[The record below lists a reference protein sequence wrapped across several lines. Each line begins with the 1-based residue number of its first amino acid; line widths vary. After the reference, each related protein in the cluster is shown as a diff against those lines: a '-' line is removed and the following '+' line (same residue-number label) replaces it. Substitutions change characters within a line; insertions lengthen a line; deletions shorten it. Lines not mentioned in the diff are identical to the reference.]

1 MPSIEELQSA
11 YESLDD
17 KIETVSEDSINSEVL
32 IAFDYEYPG
41 SDSKV
46 TIETEEFTAVCPW
59 TGLPDFGTLTIEY
72 IPSNL
77 CIELKSLKYYLM
89 GFTGVGIV
97 QEHAA
102 NRILNDLVDSCNPK
116 EMTIALEYKVRGGIT
131 TKVSVNFTN

>member
-1 MPSIEELQSA
+1 MPSIEELQTA

-17 KIETVSEDSINSEVL
+17 KIEIASADSINPELL
-32 IAFDYEYPG
+32 IAFDYEYAG

-46 TIETEEFTAVCPW
+46 FITTEEFTAVCPW
-59 TGLPDFGTLTIEY
+59 TGLPDFGKLTIEY

-77 CIELKSLKYYLM
+77 CLELKSLKYYLM

-102 NRILNDLVDSCNPK
+102 NKIIKDLVSCCKPE
-116 EMTIALEYKVRGGIT
+116 EMSIELEYKVRGGIT
-131 TKVSVNFTN
+131 TKVSVTHKE